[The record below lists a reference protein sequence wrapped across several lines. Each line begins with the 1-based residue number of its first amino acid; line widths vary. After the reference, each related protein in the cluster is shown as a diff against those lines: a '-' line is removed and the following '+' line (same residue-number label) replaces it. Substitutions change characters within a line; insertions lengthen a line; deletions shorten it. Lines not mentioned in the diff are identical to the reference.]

1 MTLSE
6 PNADKVI
13 RSYMNFLKEFERV
26 GQITDKNFNRIRLIN
41 RYIGV
46 NRNNVRITWGDLF
59 DEVYKFLDQP
69 EIKLVLDEED
79 RAIKERRKKRKG
91 LVEKQRK
98 ELVEKQRKELVE
110 KQRKELAEKQR
121 KELAKAKRKHRKK
134 LSKAKKEE
142 RKKNFLESIQKLRKS
157 KLYSND
163 TPCHEWIPLRNL
175 QPIPQRHLTCFFDDE
190 SIFDDIMDERRAEG
204 KGYSGAK

>member
-13 RSYMNFLKEFERV
+13 RIYMNFLKEFERV
-26 GQITDKNFNRIRLIN
+26 GQITDKNFNRIRLLN

-46 NRNNVRITWGDLF
+46 NQNDVRITWGDLF
-59 DEVYKFLDQP
+59 DEVYKLLEQP

-79 RAIKERRKKRKG
+79 RVIKERK
-91 LVEKQRK
+91 
-98 ELVEKQRKELVE
+98 

-121 KELAKAKRKHRKK
+121 KELAENKRKELAENKRKELAENK
-134 LSKAKKEE
+134 RKRKELSKANKEE
-142 RKKNFLESIQKLRKS
+142 RKKRYLENIQTLKRS

-163 TPCHEWIPLRNL
+163 TPYYRNL
-175 QPIPQRHLTCFFDDE
+175 QPIRQCNLTCFFDNE